1 MSWRLTLATTLL
13 LTMTALIIVVRLQ
26 YVDNARLKQTN
37 HTLTAEYEAVRTQ
50 FTQYEQL
57 VEQFNTVAGATQ
69 DAHQKALQK
78 TQSQLVQ
85 IQAAITPERC
95 AHLPVPAAAAR
106 RLRAHADKIS
116 ARSERTHTGDA
127 TQ

>member
-1 MSWRLTLATTLL
+1 MSWRLTLTSSLM

-57 VEQFNTVAGATQ
+57 IAQFNTVAGATQ
-69 DAHQKALQK
+69 DAHQKALQQA
-78 TQSQLVQ
+78 QSQLVQ

-95 AHLPVPAAAAR
+95 AHLPVPVDAAR

-116 ARSERTHTGDA
+116 ARSARAHTVDA